1 MMTEVN
7 GKPKISTSLFVEL
20 TSDFAEWLMVTNLGD
35 KKYRSLLV
43 EVDGVESFNDEGQE
57 IYNDWNDDVEQA
69 LSTYFER
76 ED

>member
-43 EVDGVESFNDEGQE
+43 EVDGTESFDDEGQE
-57 IYNDWNDDVEQA
+57 KKRN
-69 LSTYFER
+69 
-76 ED
+76 